1 MKKQKES
8 EVVTLMISLYCKKKH
23 GCNGEL
29 CADCAELLEYVKLRR
44 NRCPWGD
51 NKPFCSSCKI
61 HCYIPKMRK
70 SSNLSFSAKKSSR
83 NRKISG
89 LFLVFSPLF
98 EIQEKPLTPTV
109 TPIALYAVRERFLTQ
124 NRRLLA

>member
-23 GCNGEL
+23 DCSGEL

-51 NKPFCSSCKI
+51 KKPFCSNCKI
-61 HCYIPKMRK
+61 HCYKPDMRAKIKDVMKFSGPRIVFRHPIIAVKHLIETKRQKKKLKQEEQK
-70 SSNLSFSAKKSSR
+70 SN
-83 NRKISG
+83 
-89 LFLVFSPLF
+89 
-98 EIQEKPLTPTV
+98 
-109 TPIALYAVRERFLTQ
+109 VR
-124 NRRLLA
+124 